1 MTTPAL
7 RKKIKENFY
16 KKMNLEK
23 IRRTPDRVSEE
34 VANEKMLD
42 KSHRFGGFW
51 PGRREN
57 ARRGKNL
64 KFFSLPARPRSGR
77 PGPVQG
83 APKTRGAGA
92 LDLFR
97 GPQKPAERAPWTC
110 SGGPKNQRSWCGPRA
125 ERAGRRKRGGW
136 GGCEEN
142 RPGGGR
148 PAKPA
153 AACWAHN

>member
-1 MTTPAL
+1 
-7 RKKIKENFY
+7 
-16 KKMNLEK
+16 MNLEK

-97 GPQKPAERAPWTC
+97 GPQKPAELVRPASGASGPPKTGRVGGLRREPPRGRAA
-110 SGGPKNQRSWCGPRA
+110 GK
-125 ERAGRRKRGGW
+125 AGRRVLGAQLKAA
-136 GGCEEN
+136 EPESN
-142 RPGGGR
+142 RQ
-148 PAKPA
+148 KQK
-153 AACWAHN
+153 